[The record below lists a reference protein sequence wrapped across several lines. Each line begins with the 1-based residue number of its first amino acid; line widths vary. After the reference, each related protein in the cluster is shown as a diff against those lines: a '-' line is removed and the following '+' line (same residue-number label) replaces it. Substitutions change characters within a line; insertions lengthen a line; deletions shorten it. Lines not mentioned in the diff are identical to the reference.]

1 MAGPTLG
8 TLRIRILSP
17 PSPSNSAPTD
27 TQSQLATISE
37 EEPLDEKPLWEKFG
51 LESLEEL
58 GRFHKHEM
66 ARRRATRPIPT
77 DEEAEHQHAEHLPKK
92 AERAADPKDA
102 GKINVR
108 YLDDG
113 PGPLMANVS
122 TRPFRIPTARRMM
135 SLEKK
140 RRHPKD
146 WTRATTSTQ
155 RQTNNKAA
163 YDEGSCLEQSHWRG

>member
-58 GRFHKHEM
+58 GRFHKYEM

-102 GKINVR
+102 GKINTIQDPDSKKDDESGKEEETPKG
-108 YLDDG
+108 LDAGDKID
-113 PGPLMANVS
+113 S
-122 TRPFRIPTARRMM
+122 
-135 SLEKK
+135 
-140 RRHPKD
+140 
-146 WTRATTSTQ
+146 AT
-155 RQTNNKAA
+155 N
-163 YDEGSCLEQSHWRG
+163 E